1 MTDHALD
8 AEAVDA
14 EAVRAW
20 IKRMTQ
26 ELAAL
31 PEDQRE
37 AALEKMREH
46 LAEERRK
53 RRLAKFRGLQ

>member
-1 MTDHALD
+1 MTDRAPD
-8 AEAVDA
+8 IED
-14 EAVRAW
+14 VRAW
-20 IKRMTQ
+20 IKRITQ
-26 ELAAL
+26 EMATL

-37 AALEKMREH
+37 AVLEKMREH